1 MPESSDGGPLETLPT
16 IGRFEI
22 LREIG
27 RGAMGVVYEARDP
40 VLDRTVAL
48 KVIKPAA
55 EADELKAYEDRFLV
69 EAKIAAQIQH
79 PGIVVVHDVGR
90 DEASGTFFIALELLR
105 GETLGELARKG
116 PVDWPRVMRIVAQ
129 VARALG
135 HAHGKGIVH
144 RDIKPANVIV
154 LPTGEAKVTD
164 FGIAQ
169 LENAHQRL
177 TSTGE
182 FIGTPLYSAPEQAR
196 VEDVDGR
203 ADVFSLG
210 SVAYTLLSGRPP
222 FQAPTIPG
230 IVHRVVYEE
239 PEPLSLLVQDLPES
253 VERVLA
259 RAMAKDPEARYQTAE
274 AFAEDAEDVAAGQV
288 PRHAGGDDL
297 VLVDETPHPTAY
309 ATPGVPA
316 SVSPPALPALA
327 GGALDTK
334 TAPPAFARAKEP
346 SRARLIAGGAVVLA
360 LAALLLFMPKQP
372 AGTKST
378 SPRSVPSTSTPAP
391 SASEAPS
398 EPARLRVEFDHPLR
412 RGKLRVF
419 VDDQLTLEQRLSGQ
433 ETKKALV
440 FTMHEGNFSDEL
452 EVTPGLHE
460 VRMEVVWDDNVKVER
475 IVGSFRSGVTRKLEA
490 SLGRYRGGLKLEWK

>member
-1 MPESSDGGPLETLPT
+1 MPKSSDGGLLETLPT

-55 EADELKAYEDRFLV
+55 VADELEAYEDRFLH

-90 DEASGTFFIALELLR
+90 DGASGTFFIALELLR
-105 GETLGELARKG
+105 GETLGELSRKG
-116 PVDWPRVMRIVAQ
+116 PVDWPRVMQIVAQ

-135 HAHGKGIVH
+135 HAHSRGIVH

-169 LENAHQRL
+169 LENARQRL
-177 TSTGE
+177 TATGE

-203 ADVFSLG
+203 ADIFSLG
-210 SVAYTLLSGRPP
+210 SVAYTLLTGRPP

-239 PEPLSLLVQDLPES
+239 PEPLSRLVPNLPDG

-259 RAMAKDPEARYQTAE
+259 RAMAKDPEARYPTAE
-274 AFAEDAEDVAAGQV
+274 AFAEDAEDVAAGQP
-288 PRHAGGDDL
+288 PRHASGDDL
-297 VLVDETPHPTAY
+297 VLVDETPHTTAY

-316 SVSPPALPALA
+316 PVSPPALPALA

-334 TAPPAFARAKEP
+334 TAPPAFARPKAP
-346 SRARLIAGGAVVLA
+346 SRARLVAGAAVVLA
-360 LAALLLFMPKQP
+360 LAAVLLFVPKQP
-372 AGTKST
+372 ADTKPT
-378 SPRSVPSTSTPAP
+378 PPRSVPSASTPAP
-391 SASEAPS
+391 SESPAPT

-419 VDDQLTLEQRLSGQ
+419 VDDRLTLEQRLSGQ

-460 VRMEVVWDDNVKVER
+460 VRMEVVWGDNVKVER